1 MLQRGGMMASTRT
14 KKLRLIAFLLTL
26 LSILLTIGPLCV
38 YSVKAF
44 TNSQASSTDKCVLLS
59 MLSIGTILS
68 LVCIINKYTPR
79 CRIWL
84 VIIGLY
90 LCLDSILGCILVIAI
105 TQVIDELIVAPIA
118 RRYREKLRIN
128 KEIDKRGI

>member
-1 MLQRGGMMASTRT
+1 MTSKYT
-14 KKLRLIAFLLTL
+14 KKLKVIALLLTL
-26 LSILLTIGPLCV
+26 LSLLLSIGPLIL
-38 YSVKAF
+38 YSTRAL
-44 TNSQASSTDKCVLLS
+44 TNAQCDASDKCILLS

>member
-1 MLQRGGMMASTRT
+1 MTSKYT
-14 KKLRLIAFLLTL
+14 KKLKVISILLTL
-26 LSILLTIGPLCV
+26 LSLLLSIGPLIV
-38 YSVKAF
+38 YSTLAL
-44 TNSQASSTDKCVLLS
+44 TNAQCDTSDKCILLS

-105 TQVIDELIVAPIA
+105 TQVLDELIVAPIA